1 MRNTITADQL
11 IDILFQTDNR
21 ITANALDKQS
31 PVSKWI
37 SNLFTTTNN
46 TDTDHKNGFKGHI
59 QNLKRRLTLEF
70 NDAVN
75 VEHEHP
81 RSLRKALI
89 ELKTLGYSNKQLY
102 DIKVDVLRFT
112 LVHLDFDGEIKR
124 LADKRHPYTLS
135 AWCDKAFL
143 GAASLEFD
151 GYVKSGYR
159 TMDEIDNAPAHNS
172 IYSENDYD
180 AVYPIFKESYTAK
193 ISRHPEYLAPE
204 KPKGLALTLNG

>member
-1 MRNTITADQL
+1 MRNTLTADQL

-46 TDTDHKNGFKGHI
+46 TDTDHKNGFKGYI
-59 QNLKRRLTLEF
+59 QNLKRSLTLEF
-70 NDAVN
+70 NASAKI
-75 VEHEHP
+75 EHEHP
-81 RSLRKALI
+81 RSLRKALL
-89 ELKTLGYSNKQLY
+89 ELKTLGYSNQQLY
-102 DIKVDVLRFT
+102 NIKEDVLRFT
-112 LVHLDFDGEIKR
+112 LVHLDFDGEVRR

-135 AWCDKAFL
+135 EWCDKAFL
-143 GAASLEFD
+143 GAASIEFK
-151 GYVKSGYR
+151 GQAKSGYR
-159 TMDEIDNAPAHNS
+159 TMDEIKNAPAHNS
-172 IYSENDYD
+172 VFSEDDYD

-193 ISRHPEYLAPE
+193 ISRHPEYLVPE